1 MASSVSDRD
10 RSQVIFNR
18 YRVIKSSVWGYTN
31 NILCLFNPDQ
41 THCIF
46 YYSDFFFLQ
55 WRKILFSF
63 QIQNDLWYQSSAQ
76 EMFIKIISRADTW
89 VNVSEY
95 VKNSCSHREVATDE
109 ANIKIMSSALTS
121 YVLSIHIQY
130 VHKSCQKTLASM
142 RSEKNKNKKI

>member
-31 NILCLFNPDQ
+31 NILSLFNPDQ

-46 YYSDFFFLQ
+46 YCSDFFFLQ

-95 VKNSCSHREVATDE
+95 VKHSCSHREAASEE
-109 ANIKIMSSALTS
+109 ANIKIPSSALTS
-121 YVLSIHIQY
+121 YALSIHIQY

-142 RSEKNKNKKI
+142 WSEKK